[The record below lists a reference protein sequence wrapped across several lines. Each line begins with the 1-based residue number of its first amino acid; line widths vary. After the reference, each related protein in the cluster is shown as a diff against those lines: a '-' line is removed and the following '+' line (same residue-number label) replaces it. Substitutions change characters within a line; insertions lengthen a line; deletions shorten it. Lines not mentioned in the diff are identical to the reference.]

1 MNVLGMPE
9 VRTYVDDCLDVLRDM
24 EPSSVD
30 LAYIDPPFFTQKIHR
45 LNTRDGSTTFSFRD
59 IWDSDHSYSDFIY
72 QRICR
77 TRTVLKS
84 SGSLFFHCDKAASH
98 IIRFLLDS
106 IFGPEQFRSEIIWS
120 FRRWSNTKKGL
131 LPAHQTIFFYSKAD
145 NFKFNTSYQEYS
157 PSTNIDQIMQKRIR
171 DFRNKTI
178 YARNEK
184 GEVVGNGTKKGVPLS
199 DVWEIPFLNPKAK
212 ERVGFP
218 TQKPILLMKRI
229 VELVTD
235 EGDWILD
242 PFCGSGTT
250 LVTSKLLNRNS
261 IGIDVSEEAVELTKR
276 RLETPLITESP
287 LLQRGRES
295 YRQHES
301 YAAAHLFGVAY
312 TPAHRNAG
320 IDGLLK
326 EEVDGLPV
334 FVRVQREEESVSQAA
349 SALRKAA
356 RNKGDCRL
364 VVIATHAD
372 LFDPGRFADVDV
384 IPSTAFALNKYTDK
398 RRPSTQRDL
407 RTGDEG
413 LISRGQK
420 HSPNGA

>member
-1 MNVLGMPE
+1 MSVPGAPK
-9 VRTYVDDCLDVLRDM
+9 VRTRVGDCLDVLHDM
-24 EPSSVD
+24 EPESVD
-30 LAYIDPPFFTQKIHR
+30 LAYVDPPFFTQKIHR
-45 LNTRDGSTTFSFRD
+45 LNTRDGSATFSFRD

-72 QRICR
+72 QRIRR
-77 TRTVLKS
+77 TRTVLKN

-98 IIRFLLDS
+98 IIRLLLDS

-120 FRRWSNTKKGL
+120 FRRWSNAKKGL
-131 LPAHQTIFFYSKAD
+131 LPAHQTIFFYSKTD
-145 NFKFNTSYQEYS
+145 NFKFNTFYQEYS

-171 DFRNKTI
+171 DSRNKTV

-184 GEVVGNGTKKGVPLS
+184 GEVVGNGIKKGVPLS

-218 TQKPILLMKRI
+218 TQKPVLLMKRI

-261 IGIDVSEEAVELTKR
+261 IGIDISEEAVELTKR
-276 RLETPLITESP
+276 RLEAPLFTESP
-287 LLQRGRES
+287 LAQRGRES
-295 YRQHES
+295 YRRHES
-301 YAAAHLFGVAY
+301 YAATYLFGVAY
-312 TPAHRNAG
+312 TPVHRNTG

-326 EEVDGLPV
+326 EEVAGLPV
-334 FVRVQREEESVSQAA
+334 FVRVQREGESVSQAV

-356 RNKGDCRL
+356 RNKGGCRL

-372 LFDPGRFADVDV
+372 LFDSGRFADVDV
-384 IPSTAFALNKYTDK
+384 IPSTAFALNEYIEK
-398 RRPSTQRDL
+398 RRPSTQRAP
-407 RTGDEG
+407 RTADKG

-420 HSPNGA
+420 PNSKGA